1 MDRRFMTV
9 LGVSL
14 LFALVV
20 SSVFYTITNR
30 GSGPAKPAQA
40 SDTKDLVVAIKPLPV
55 GTTIKP
61 GDVKTVRV
69 PVDQFPKGAYAKV
82 EEVLDRPI
90 VSNILQD
97 EPVMDGR
104 LAARNSG
111 AGLAP
116 IIPVGMRAVTVR
128 VTDVSAVAGFV
139 MPGMRVDVLVT
150 GRPPTATDTITTTV
164 LQNMMV
170 LSAGTTIQPDARGQA
185 MQAPSVTLLA
195 TPEQAEVLTLAGNE
209 GRIQLVLRNG
219 NDQDQKVTSGKT
231 ISQLYGYGRLPGSGG
246 PPRPA
251 ETTERPKRV
260 WRPAPT
266 VAVAP
271 APRLPAPPPP
281 PEQIVVIRGNTRTV
295 ETIKSSSGENG
306 SSAPPA
312 NPNPGPGF

>member
-20 SSVFYTITNR
+20 STVFYTITNR
-30 GSGPAKPAQA
+30 SSGPVKQAQA
-40 SDTKDLVVAIKPLPV
+40 SDTKDLVVTTKPLPV

-61 GDVKTVRV
+61 GDVKTIRV
-69 PVDQFPKGAYAKV
+69 PVEQFPKGAYAKV

-97 EPVMDGR
+97 EPVMEGR

-150 GRPPTATDTITTTV
+150 GRPPSATDTITTTV
-164 LQNMMV
+164 LQNVMV
-170 LSAGTTIQPDARGQA
+170 LSSGTTIQPDARGQA
-185 MQAPSVTLLA
+185 MQAPNVTLLA
-195 TPEQAEVLTLAGNE
+195 TPEQAEILTLAGNE

-219 NDQDQKVTSGKT
+219 NDQDQKATAGKT
-231 ISQLYGYGRLPGSGG
+231 ISQLYGFGRLAGSTGT
-246 PPRPA
+246 PRDPEA
-251 ETTERPKRV
+251 PERPKRV
-260 WRPAPT
+260 WRPAPVV
-266 VAVAP
+266 VAAPVA
-271 APRLPAPPPP
+271 RTPPPP
-281 PEQIVVIRGNTRTV
+281 PPPDQIVVIRGNQRSV
-295 ETIKSSSGENG
+295 ETIKSSG
-306 SSAPPA
+306 SDNNAPP
-312 NPNPGPGF
+312 PTPGPGPGF

>member
-1 MDRRFMTV
+1 MTV

-20 SSVFYTITNR
+20 STVFYTITNR
-30 GSGPAKPAQA
+30 GSGGPVKQAQA
-40 SDTKDLVVAIKPLPV
+40 TDTKDLVVTTKPLPV

-61 GDVKTVRV
+61 GDVKTIRV

-97 EPVMDGR
+97 EPVMEGR

-116 IIPVGMRAVTVR
+116 IIPMGMRAVTVR

-150 GRPPTATDTITTTV
+150 GRPPNATDTITSTV
-164 LQNMMV
+164 LQNVMV
-170 LSAGTTIQPDARGQA
+170 LSSGTTIQPDARGQA
-185 MQAPSVTLLA
+185 MQASNVTLLA

-219 NDQDQKVTSGKT
+219 NDQDQKATSGKT
-231 ISQLYGYGRLPGSGG
+231 ISQLYGFGRLPGSGG
-246 PPRPA
+246 PPRDP
-251 ETTERPKRV
+251 ETPRPQRV
-260 WRPAPT
+260 WRPAPVVVSAP
-266 VAVAP
+266 VARA
-271 APRLPAPPPP
+271 PAPPPP

-295 ETIKSSSGENG
+295 ETIKAGGGASSEGG
-306 SSAPPA
+306 SAPP
-312 NPNPGPGF
+312 PTPIP